1 MRWRTSSS
9 RKFIL
14 QPSVTNDYVLLKL
27 KQEVKGAKDFL
38 PLSPDVSQIWEKQLV
53 ILGYPEAE
61 NYRPINLE
69 GDILKVDQFGT
80 AKTGRVRKI
89 NKEKAEVQH
98 QVSTL
103 PGQSGTS
110 IILNDNGKP
119 KIVGIHKGGVKEEQI
134 NIGRVMTSELI
145 ATLEAEASR
154 MGAVSFKVDSQPA
167 KEKPPQPNPKPAN
180 NSKPQPEVS
189 QSIQIPPV
197 KPVVSKN
204 SPNTNSQGQKKEEEL
219 RINVKK

>member
-1 MRWRTSSS
+1 MEDFFFPG
-9 RKFIL
+9 KFIL

-27 KQEVKGAKDFL
+27 KREVVGARDFL
-38 PLSPDVSQIWEKQLV
+38 PLSPDISQIWEKEMV

-61 NYRPINLE
+61 NYKPTTLK

-80 AKTGRVRKI
+80 AKTGRVRKV

-110 IILNDNGKP
+110 IILNDNGKN
-119 KIVGIHKGGVKEEQI
+119 KIVGIHKGGIQEEQI
-134 NIGRVMTSELI
+134 NIGRIMTSELI

-154 MGAVSFKVDSQPA
+154 MGAVGFLVDSQPV
-167 KEKPPQPNPKPAN
+167 KGKPPQPNPKPASN
-180 NSKPQPEVS
+180 PQP
-189 QSIQIPPV
+189 Q
-197 KPVVSKN
+197 PVVSQPNKN
-204 SPNTNSQGQKKEEEL
+204 QTHPTQ
-219 RINVKK
+219 V